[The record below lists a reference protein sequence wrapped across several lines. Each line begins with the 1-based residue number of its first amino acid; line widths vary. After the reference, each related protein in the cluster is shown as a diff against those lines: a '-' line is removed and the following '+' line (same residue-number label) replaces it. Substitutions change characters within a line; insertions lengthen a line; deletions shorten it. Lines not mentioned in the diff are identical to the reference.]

1 MYNNQYLKSQLTNE
15 EVLVVNSE
23 IERQK
28 KSTAVAFLLCFFL
41 GTLGAHRYY
50 IGKNGSA
57 IAMTL
62 ITVLTLG
69 FGAIVTGIWA
79 FIDLFLITGWL
90 RKNQDEIENSAAQQ
104 ILSRRGGQSNSTP
117 KNNIE

>member
-1 MYNNQYLKSQLTNE
+1 MINNANLRGQLTNE
-15 EVLVVNSE
+15 EVLVLNSE
-23 IERQK
+23 IELRK
-28 KSTAVAFLLCFFL
+28 KSALITYLLCLFI

-50 IGKNGSA
+50 VGKTGSA

-79 FIDLFLITGWL
+79 LVDLFPINGWL
-90 RKNQDEIENSAAQQ
+90 QDDRSQIEANTIQN
-104 ILSRRGGQSNSTP
+104 ILNKR
-117 KNNIE
+117 

>member
-1 MYNNQYLKSQLTNE
+1 MINNANLRGQLTNE
-15 EVLVVNSE
+15 EVLVLNSE
-23 IERQK
+23 IELQK
-28 KSTAVAFLLCFFL
+28 KSALITYLLCLFI

-50 IGKNGSA
+50 VGKTGSA

-79 FIDLFLITGWL
+79 LVDLFLING
-90 RKNQDEIENSAAQQ
+90 
-104 ILSRRGGQSNSTP
+104 
-117 KNNIE
+117 

>member
-28 KSTAVAFLLCFFL
+28 KSTAVAFLLCLFL

-50 IGKNGSA
+50 MGKNGSA

-69 FGAIVTGIWA
+69 LGAFITGIWA
-79 FIDLFLITGWL
+79 FIDLFLITTWL
-90 RKNQDEIENSAAQQ
+90 RENQDEIENTAAQQ
-104 ILSRRGGQSNSTP
+104 ILSKRGSQT
-117 KNNIE
+117 KEATENNID

>member
-1 MYNNQYLKSQLTNE
+1 MINNANLRGQLTNE
-15 EVLVVNSE
+15 EVLVLNSE
-23 IERQK
+23 IELQK
-28 KSTAVAFLLCFFL
+28 KSALITYLLCLFI

-50 IGKNGSA
+50 VGKTGSA

-79 FIDLFLITGWL
+79 LVDLFLINGWL
-90 RKNQDEIENSAAQQ
+90 QDDRSQIEANTIQT
-104 ILSRRGGQSNSTP
+104 ILNKR
-117 KNNIE
+117 

>member
-1 MYNNQYLKSQLTNE
+1 MINNANLRGQLTNE
-15 EVLVVNSE
+15 EVLVLNSE
-23 IERQK
+23 IELRK
-28 KSTAVAFLLCFFL
+28 KSALITYLLCLFI

-50 IGKNGSA
+50 VGKTGST

-79 FIDLFLITGWL
+79 LVDLFLINGWL
-90 RKNQDEIENSAAQQ
+90 QDDRSQIEANTIQT
-104 ILSRRGGQSNSTP
+104 ILNKR
-117 KNNIE
+117 

>member
-1 MYNNQYLKSQLTNE
+1 MINNANLRGQLTNE
-15 EVLVVNSE
+15 EVLVLNSE
-23 IERQK
+23 IELRK
-28 KSTAVAFLLCFFL
+28 KPALITYLLCLFI

-50 IGKNGSA
+50 VGKTGSA

-79 FIDLFLITGWL
+79 LVDLFLINGWL
-90 RKNQDEIENSAAQQ
+90 QDDRSQIEANTIQT
-104 ILSRRGGQSNSTP
+104 ILNKR
-117 KNNIE
+117 